1 LHSYI
6 LAEAQA
12 YNQAVKLRL
21 TTASAVLLLG
31 LLALGAGCQK
41 ANIAQLP
48 ADWPLKRLGLPKDSA
63 VFEGIV
69 KDKVELA
76 EGATAKQWTVFFTC
90 PADWEGVRSSTER
103 ELKALRFLRQEA
115 EPLAMPAGR
124 GPVSFSS
131 AYASEDGLYL
141 VVLMYEESAEA
152 REKIGSGF
160 YTLLLQENTPAL
172 PPGGDF
178 QPLS

>member
-1 LHSYI
+1 VNL
-6 LAEAQA
+6 
-12 YNQAVKLRL
+12 KLPL
-21 TTASAVLLLG
+21 LGAAALLLG
-31 LLALGAGCQK
+31 LLAFGAGCKK

-48 ADWPLKRLGLPKDSA
+48 ADWPLKRLGLPRDST
-63 VFEGIV
+63 VFEGLV

-90 PADWEGVRSSTER
+90 PADWAGVRDSTER
-103 ELKALRFLRQEA
+103 ELRALHFLRQEA
-115 EPLAMPAGR
+115 EPTPMPAGA

-131 AYASEDGLYL
+131 AYATEDGLYL
-141 VVLMYEESAEA
+141 VVLMYEDSPEA
-152 REKIGSGF
+152 REKLGRGF

-178 QPLS
+178 QPFS